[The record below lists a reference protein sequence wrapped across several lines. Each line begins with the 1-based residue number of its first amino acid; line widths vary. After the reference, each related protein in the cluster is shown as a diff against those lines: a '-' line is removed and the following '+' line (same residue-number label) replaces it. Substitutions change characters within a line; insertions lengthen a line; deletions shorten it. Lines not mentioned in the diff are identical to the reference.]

1 MKLLV
6 APLVKLGNLIEEEKK
21 TIDEIHTVLKVDL
34 KKASTETYKEL
45 KQHTVLLGEIRDLL
59 KQQNSQKGEKS
70 SGGPKIKLPSLKEG
84 IGAGFAIVTMAA
96 ALVAAAGIFSVM
108 PMVAPVQLL
117 TALAVGGIMLVLA
130 PIFVKISNS
139 FERSTARLLV
149 DKVTGNKMGDA
160 SIKGMMQ
167 NMGSV
172 GLAVIGMAMATVV
185 AANLFRLLPTG
196 LSGAQFMAALATA
209 IVLIP
214 LSAATSLIIIGL
226 RRSKLKL
233 NKSGLQQIAVLPLI
247 ISAMALGI
255 VGAAYAFRLLPSEY
269 ASLPDLGWVIK
280 ASLILFSFSFAFA
293 KIAKAVKKLKA
304 KDLLMI
310 ALAMPVIA
318 LGILLTAKVFTMMP
332 GEDDFN
338 SPPLLWA
345 AKAGLAILI
354 FSIPFAVLAT
364 FGGISKRN
372 PKQLAMVALGMAAI
386 AGAIT
391 ATAWIFTLL
400 PDEYKTPTMDWSL
413 KAGLAILAF
422 GTAFA
427 LIGLA
432 ISKSGKAVD
441 FVVSGAL
448 GVIAIAGAILA
459 TAWIFS
465 LLPDEYIAPPFE
477 WTLKAG
483 LAMAVFGVPFI
494 LVATLIKKAGIGF
507 MDLIKATVSVALIAG
522 SILATA
528 WIFSFLP
535 GEYKAPPME
544 WALSAGIA
552 IGIFAIPFMII
563 GFIAKSGGGAAA
575 IGLGALGMILIAGT
589 MWVVAWIFSKMPDL
603 SAIAKNFTDAIMYPV
618 NSMIDALKRFKDEI
632 GVENM
637 LPMAGGILAIAGSW
651 LALTAALAGS
661 SIGGVLGAAANVG
674 KALFDGIA
682 KFFGGD
688 AAETPIS
695 LLDKLIAR
703 RAGIE
708 ALAKAMPLLGGQFAV
723 IAAHTDSVVRGIAA
737 FVPFLNKDNVESF
750 TKGATAAEK
759 LATAYQK
766 IGKATETMNIE
777 AIKESRYM
785 FEALTRLAE
794 AGGEDA
800 LTVFAEKLMKAVEE
814 LSGTVENLQ
823 NAVGEQSSGIKDV
836 VGGLLNKVT
845 DKVKEVTGATAAAD
859 TKPEETNNNM
869 SEVIELLS
877 EIEER
882 LNRPLRIIAE

>member
-1 MKLLV
+1 MKVLI
-6 APLVKLGNLIEEEKK
+6 APLVKIGNLIEEEKK
-21 TIDEIHTVLKVDL
+21 TLDEIHTVLKVDL
-34 KKASTETYKEL
+34 KKASTETHKEL

-59 KQQNSQKGEKS
+59 KQQNAQKGEKS
-70 SGGPKIKLPSLKEG
+70 SDGPKIKLPSLKEG

-160 SIKGMMQ
+160 SLKGMMQ
-167 NMGSV
+167 TMGSV
-172 GLAVIGMAMATVV
+172 GLAIIGMSIVTVV
-185 AANLFRLLPTG
+185 SANLFRLLPNG
-196 LSGAQFMAALATA
+196 LSGGQFIAALATA

-364 FGGISKRN
+364 FGKISKRN

-391 ATAWIFTLL
+391 ATAWIFSLL
-400 PDEYKTPTMDWSL
+400 PDEYKTPSRDWSL
-413 KAGLAILAF
+413 KVGLAILAF

-432 ISKSGKAVD
+432 ISKTGKSMKFVAFAALGVIAVAGTIVATAWIFSLLPDEYKAPTMDWSLKAGLAVLGFGAAFALVGYIISKSGKAVD

-465 LLPDEYIAPPFE
+465 ILPD
-477 WTLKAG
+477 
-483 LAMAVFGVPFI
+483 
-494 LVATLIKKAGIGF
+494 
-507 MDLIKATVSVALIAG
+507 
-522 SILATA
+522 
-528 WIFSFLP
+528 
-535 GEYKAPPME
+535 EYKAPPME

-589 MWVVAWIFSKMPDL
+589 MWVVAWIFSYLPDL
-603 SAIAKNFTDAIMYPV
+603 SAISKNFTDAVMYPI
-618 NSMIDALKRFKDEI
+618 NSMIDALNRFKDEI
-632 GVENM
+632 GIDNM

-661 SIGGVLGAAANVG
+661 SIGGAVGAVANAG

-682 KFFGGD
+682 KFFGGE
-688 AAETPIS
+688 ATETPIS
-695 LLDKLIAR
+695 LLDKLISR

-723 IAAHTDSVVRGIAA
+723 IAAHTNSVIRGITA
-737 FVPFLNKDNVESF
+737 FTPFLIENNATSF
-750 TKGATAAEK
+750 TKSATAAEK

-766 IGKATETMNIE
+766 IGKATETMNVE

-785 FEALTRLAE
+785 FEALTKLAE

-814 LSGTVENLQ
+814 LSGTVANLQ

-845 DKVKEVTGATAAAD
+845 DKVKEVTGDIAPD
-859 TKPEETNNNM
+859 TKPEETSNNM
-869 SEVIELLS
+869 SEVIELLG

-882 LNRPLRIIAE
+882 LNRPLRVIAQ

>member
-1 MKLLV
+1 MKVLI
-6 APLVKLGNLIEEEKK
+6 APLVKIGNLIEEEKK

-34 KKASTETYKEL
+34 KKASTETHKEL

-59 KQQNSQKGEKS
+59 KQQNTQKSES
-70 SGGPKIKLPSLKEG
+70 SKGPNVKLPGLIQG

-108 PMVAPVQLL
+108 PTVAPVQLL
-117 TALAVGGIMLVLA
+117 TALAVGGIMLILA
-130 PIFVKISNS
+130 PVFVEISNS
-139 FERSTARLLV
+139 FERSAARLLL

-160 SIKGMMQ
+160 SLRGMMQ
-167 NMGSV
+167 TMGSV
-172 GLAVIGMAMATVV
+172 GLAVIGMAITTVV
-185 AANLFRLLPTG
+185 AANLFQLLPNG
-196 LSGAQFMAALATA
+196 LSGAQYVAALATA
-209 IVLIP
+209 VVLIP

-269 ASLPDLGWVIK
+269 ATLPDIGWVIK

-293 KIAKAVKKLKA
+293 KIAKAIKKLKA

-364 FGGISKRN
+364 LGKISKRN
-372 PKQLAMVALGMAAI
+372 PKQLGMIALGMAAI

-391 ATAWIFTLL
+391 ATAWIFSLL
-400 PDEYKTPTMDWSL
+400 PDEYKAPSSAWSL
-413 KAGLAILAF
+413 KAGLAILGF

-427 LIGLA
+427 LIGL
-432 ISKSGKAVD
+432 IVSKAGNITK
-441 FVVSGAL
+441 FVMAGVLS
-448 GVIAIAGAILA
+448 VIAIAGTILA

-465 LLPDEYIAPPFE
+465 LLPE
-477 WTLKAG
+477 
-483 LAMAVFGVPFI
+483 
-494 LVATLIKKAGIGF
+494 
-507 MDLIKATVSVALIAG
+507 
-522 SILATA
+522 
-528 WIFSFLP
+528 
-535 GEYKAPPME
+535 EYKAPPME
-544 WALSAGIA
+544 WAMSAGIA
-552 IGIFAIPFMII
+552 IGVFAIPFMII

-589 MWVVAWIFSKMPDL
+589 MWVVAWIFSKLPDL
-603 SAIAKNFTDAIMYPV
+603 SAISKNFTDAIMYPV

-632 GVENM
+632 GIENM

-674 KALFDGIA
+674 KAIFDGISN
-682 KFFGGD
+682 FFGGD

-695 LLDKLIAR
+695 LLDKLIGR

-708 ALAKAMPLLGGQFAV
+708 ALAKAMPALGGQFAV
-723 IAAHTDSVVRGIAA
+723 IAAHTDSVVRGIGA
-737 FVPFLNKDNVESF
+737 FVPFLDEDNSEYF
-750 TKGATAAEK
+750 TTSATAAEK
-759 LATAYQK
+759 LANAYKK
-766 IGKATETMNIE
+766 IGKATETMNVS
-777 AIKESRYM
+777 AIKETRYM
-785 FEALTRLAE
+785 FEALTKLAE
-794 AGGEDA
+794 ADGEDA
-800 LTVFAEKLMKAVEE
+800 LTVFAEKLMVAVEE
-814 LSGTVENLQ
+814 LSDTVENLQ
-823 NAVGEQSSGIKDV
+823 DAVGEQSSGIKDV
-836 VGGLLNKVT
+836 IGGLLSKVT
-845 DKVKEVTGATAAAD
+845 DKVKEVTGGSQGND
-859 TKPEETNNNM
+859 TDTNSNNM
-869 SEVIELLS
+869 SEVVELLG

-882 LNRPLRIIAE
+882 LNRPLRIVAE

>member
-1 MKLLV
+1 MKVLI
-6 APLVKLGNLIEEEKK
+6 APLVKIGNLIEEEKK
-21 TIDEIHTVLKVDL
+21 TLDEIHTVLKVDL
-34 KKASTETYKEL
+34 KKASTETHKEL

-59 KQQNSQKGEKS
+59 KQQNAQKGEKS
-70 SGGPKIKLPSLKEG
+70 SGGPNIKLPSLREG

-96 ALVAAAGIFSVM
+96 ALVAAAGIFTVM
-108 PMVAPVQLL
+108 PTVAPVQLL
-117 TALAVGGIMLVLA
+117 TALAVGGVMLVLT
-130 PIFVKISNS
+130 PVFIQISNS
-139 FERSTARLLV
+139 FERSSARLLI
-149 DKVTGNKMGDA
+149 DKVAGNKMGDA
-160 SIKGMMQ
+160 SLKGMMQ
-167 NMGSV
+167 TMGSV
-172 GLAVIGMAMATVV
+172 GLAVIGMAITTVV
-185 AANLFRLLPTG
+185 SANLFRLLPNG
-196 LSGAQFMAALATA
+196 LSGGQFVAALATA

-226 RRSKLKL
+226 RKSKLKL
-233 NKSGLQQIAVLPLI
+233 NKSGLQQVAVLPLI

-269 ASLPDLGWVIK
+269 ATLPDLGWVIK

-318 LGILLTAKVFTMMP
+318 LGIILTAKVFTMMP
-332 GEDDFN
+332 GEDDFK

-364 FGGISKRN
+364 FGKISKRN
-372 PKQLAMVALGMAAI
+372 PKQLGMVALGMAAI

-391 ATAWIFTLL
+391 ATAWIFSLL
-400 PDEYKTPTMDWSL
+400 PDEYKAPSSDWSL
-413 KAGLAILAF
+413 KAGLAILGF

-427 LIGLA
+427 LIGL
-432 ISKSGKAVD
+432 IVSKAGNITK
-441 FVVSGAL
+441 FVIAGAL
-448 GVIAIAGAILA
+448 SVIAIAGAILA

-465 LLPDEYIAPPFE
+465 LLPE
-477 WTLKAG
+477 
-483 LAMAVFGVPFI
+483 
-494 LVATLIKKAGIGF
+494 
-507 MDLIKATVSVALIAG
+507 
-522 SILATA
+522 
-528 WIFSFLP
+528 
-535 GEYKAPPME
+535 EYKAPPME

-552 IGIFAIPFMII
+552 IGIFAIPF
-563 GFIAKSGGGAAA
+563 A
-575 IGLGALGMILIAGT
+575 IVGLLAQVLTPAGLLLGALGMILIAGT

-618 NSMIDALKRFKDEI
+618 NSMINALKRFKDEI
-632 GVENM
+632 GIENM
-637 LPMAGGILAIAGSW
+637 LPLAGGLLAIAGGW

-674 KALFDGIA
+674 KAIFDGIS

-695 LLDKLIAR
+695 LLDKLIGR

-708 ALAKAMPLLGGQFAV
+708 ALAKAMPVLGGQFAT

-737 FVPFLNKDNVESF
+737 FVPFLNEDNAESF
-750 TKGATAAEK
+750 TESATAAEK

-766 IGKATETMNIE
+766 IGKATETMNVE

-800 LTVFAEKLMKAVEE
+800 MTIFAEKLMKAVKE

-845 DKVKEVTGATAAAD
+845 DKVKEVTGATAAD
-859 TKPEETNNNM
+859 TKSEETSNNM
-869 SEVIELLS
+869 SEVVELLG